1 MGIALLLITWAV
13 TVVTVLQKES
23 EDFLLIG
30 TLIFPSNFSHHGSL
44 IIFDSMY
51 FLIPNLYSY

>member
-1 MGIALLLITWAV
+1 MGITPLLLTWAV
-13 TVVTVLQKES
+13 TVVSVLLKES
-23 EDFLLIG
+23 GDFLL
-30 TLIFPSNFSHHGSL
+30 TVIFPSHFSQDGSL